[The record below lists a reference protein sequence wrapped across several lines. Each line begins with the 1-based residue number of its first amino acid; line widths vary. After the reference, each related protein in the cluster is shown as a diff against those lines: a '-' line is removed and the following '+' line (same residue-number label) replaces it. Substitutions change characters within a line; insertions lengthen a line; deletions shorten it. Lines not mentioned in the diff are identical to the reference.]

1 MGPSGSSAALKSGPS
16 SPPTPTHRSGLLN
29 FERATGRCLGTG
41 VEEGVGV
48 RARVDVKWRVGSRVG
63 GGVTAQTKRVNTGSL
78 FNKSRNKR
86 GASFGILSGGCF
98 TSPRQQDRI
107 PQFALIRP
115 PLF

>member
-48 RARVDVKWRVGSRVG
+48 RASGCKVEGGESGG